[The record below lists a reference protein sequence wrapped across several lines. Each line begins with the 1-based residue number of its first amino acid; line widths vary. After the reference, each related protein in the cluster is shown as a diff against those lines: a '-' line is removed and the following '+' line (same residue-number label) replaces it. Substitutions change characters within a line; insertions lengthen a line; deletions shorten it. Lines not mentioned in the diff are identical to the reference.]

1 MPAHV
6 RTNTSVLSFC
16 RAPKR
21 NELCHRKPRSGKY
34 CDNYVTLRIEFSK
47 YFTLIARRKAVK
59 FMVHTLRKLIAAKSG
74 HNFSCVETLENV
86 LQAHAGVKQTARLGA
101 RSAAVDS
108 SQQHG
113 YVAMPQL

>member
-1 MPAHV
+1 
-6 RTNTSVLSFC
+6 
-16 RAPKR
+16 
-21 NELCHRKPRSGKY
+21 
-34 CDNYVTLRIEFSK
+34 
-47 YFTLIARRKAVK
+47 
-59 FMVHTLRKLIAAKSG
+59 MVHTLRKLIAAKSG